1 MSLSCAAQ
9 QLTKENAT
17 HWAKGKI
24 ANNIRQCSCFHLLS
38 LPKEKYLYIVYEVV
52 CLCYIPSRQCFEEMR
67 FFKEVQFSL
76 QSIHFNQKVVV
87 IYKLVV
93 AFELV
98 IFFQEE
104 IFLWRLDFLKNNMC
118 YLRCVLC
125 SKVQYSCLS
134 FIMVT
139 FLQADAVSSKIEYLT

>member
-24 ANNIRQCSCFHLLS
+24 ANNTKQCSCFYLLS
-38 LPKEKYLYIVYEVV
+38 LPKEKYLHIVYEVV

-98 IFFQEE
+98 NCFLIRKNS
-104 IFLWRLDFLKNNMC
+104 LWRLGSFYIC
-118 YLRCVLC
+118 YLQCLLC
-125 SKVQYSCLS
+125 SKVQYSCLLPLS
-134 FIMVT
+134 W
-139 FLQADAVSSKIEYLT
+139 

>member
-24 ANNIRQCSCFHLLS
+24 ANNIRQCSCFYLLS
-38 LPKEKYLYIVYEVV
+38 LPKEKYLYIVYKVV
-52 CLCYIPSRQCFEEMR
+52 CLCYIPSKQCFEEMR

-87 IYKLVV
+87 IYKLGV

-98 IFFQEE
+98 KCVLFQEE
-104 IFLWRLDFLKNNMC
+104 IFLWSLDVSNEPYYVLSTM
-118 YLRCVLC
+118 YCVL
-125 SKVQYSCLS
+125 KYSIHVFFLYHLS
-134 FIMVT
+134 W
-139 FLQADAVSSKIEYLT
+139 